1 MILKDAFRRQVGFLF
16 RMQAQL
22 SDLLVFPA
30 GSGFRTETG
39 KKMIL
44 KNEKN
49 SAGKIVSWFDT
60 SG

>member
-30 GSGFRTETG
+30 GSGFCTETG

-49 SAGKIVSWFDT
+49 SAGKIVS
-60 SG
+60 